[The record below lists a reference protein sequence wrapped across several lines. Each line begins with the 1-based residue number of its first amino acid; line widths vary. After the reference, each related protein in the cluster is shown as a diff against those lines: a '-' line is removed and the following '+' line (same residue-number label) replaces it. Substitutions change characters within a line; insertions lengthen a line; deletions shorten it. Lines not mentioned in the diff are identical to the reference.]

1 MKNAQKWSV
10 ISRLYA
16 VFALVGLLV
25 AGLVAL
31 GYGLQWRHQ
40 RTLDSVIDVEYSRMR
55 QVSEWQLVASGTT
68 VRIIALNRGSDPGLA
83 SLFGPE
89 IGPRIEIINKHFA
102 DIKQWATEPEQL
114 AVIGR
119 IDATSPPIMD
129 ALGKIAKFREAGD
142 ADAALKAF
150 EQEFMPQVDR
160 YHKGVD
166 EFAALQGQ
174 RLNASIREQQASE
187 WKVFWTGNAVVA
199 VLVVVAGGL
208 MVRLARH
215 IRARLQESVELAHA
229 VAGGDLTARSRY
241 RGGDE
246 FGVLMQSMDAMA
258 EGLGSV
264 VRNVRQGSDQI
275 SGASS
280 EIAHGNQD
288 LSERT
293 ERQASHL
300 QQTAG
305 TMEQLTD
312 AVRHTADNAREASRL
327 ATDASEV
334 AHRGGEV
341 VGRVVETMTQIQQSS
356 GRIGEITGVIDSI
369 SFQTNI
375 LALNAAVE
383 AARAGEQG
391 RGFAV
396 VAAEVRNLAQRSAAA
411 AREIKELIADSSDK
425 VRAGGEQ
432 VNAAGQ
438 TMFELVASVGKV
450 TGLIEEISRSAEE
463 QRNGISEVSRSVS
476 EIDQSTQQNAAL
488 VEQAAAAASA
498 MNEQARHLD
507 QVVKTF
513 RI

>member
-1 MKNAQKWSV
+1 MKTARKWSV
-10 ISRLYA
+10 INRLYA
-16 VFALVGLLV
+16 VFALTGLLIAGLLV
-25 AGLVAL
+25 M
-31 GYGLQWRHQ
+31 GYSLQLRHQ
-40 RTLDSVIDVEYSRMR
+40 STLDSVIDVEYSRMR
-55 QVSEWQLVASGTT
+55 QVSEWQLVATGTT
-68 VRIIALNRGSDPGLA
+68 VRIVALNRGSDPGLA
-83 SLFGPE
+83 ALFGPE
-89 IGPRIEIINKHFA
+89 IGPRIEVIDKHFA

-119 IDATSPPIMD
+119 IEATSPPIMA

-142 ADAALKAF
+142 ADAALKTF
-150 EQEFMPQVDR
+150 EQEFMPHVND

-166 EFAALQGQ
+166 EFAELQGK
-174 RLNASIREQQASE
+174 RLNASIREQQARE
-187 WKVFWTGNAVVA
+187 QTLFWTGNVV
-199 VLVVVAGGL
+199 VLVLVLLAGVL
-208 MVRLARH
+208 MVRLAQH
-215 IRARLQESVELAHA
+215 IKARLRESVEQAHA
-229 VAGGDLTARSRY
+229 VAAGDLTVRSRY

-258 EGLGSV
+258 EGLGAV

-275 SGASS
+275 TGASS
-280 EIAHGNQD
+280 EIAQGNQD

-300 QQTAG
+300 QQTSG

-327 ATDASEV
+327 ATDASEI

-396 VAAEVRNLAQRSAAA
+396 VAAEVRTLAQRSASAA
-411 AREIKELIADSSDK
+411 KEIKELIADSSDK

-438 TMFELVASVGKV
+438 TMFELVSSVKKV
-450 TGLIEEISRSAEE
+450 TGLIEDISRSAEE
-463 QRNGISEVSRSVS
+463 QRNGISEVSRSVA

-488 VEQAAAAASA
+488 VEQAAAAAGA
-498 MNEQARHLD
+498 MREQARHLD